1 MAQKLSPSA
10 QIIAALGG
18 TMKVAAALNLT
29 PSTVSS
35 WKTAKGG
42 IPRWWMRD
50 IEKLAKRQ
58 GVSLTQQVAA

>member
-1 MAQKLSPSA
+1 MAETTFSPA
-10 QIIAALGG
+10 QIIDRLGG

-58 GVSLTQQVAA
+58 GVSLTQQAAA